1 MELSTMNNIID
12 FIVANKLIF
21 IVCHIIISII
31 DIIIILKIYINKS
44 KKLDILKYYELVKSY
59 YADEVLRYSLLSLL
73 PIVNFIIL
81 IVLIIKGTYI
91 YLKEIIKKIIFNAV
105 SE

>member
-1 MELSTMNNIID
+1 MNNIID

-21 IVCHIIISII
+21 IVCHIIISIV
-31 DIIIILKIYINKS
+31 DIIIILKIYINKRKIINS
-44 KKLDILKYYELVKSY
+44 TLKYYDLVKSH
-59 YADEVLRYSLLSLL
+59 YADDVLRYSLLSLL

-81 IVLIIKGTYI
+81 IVLTIKGTYI
-91 YLKEIIKKIIFNAV
+91 FLKEIIKKIIFNAV